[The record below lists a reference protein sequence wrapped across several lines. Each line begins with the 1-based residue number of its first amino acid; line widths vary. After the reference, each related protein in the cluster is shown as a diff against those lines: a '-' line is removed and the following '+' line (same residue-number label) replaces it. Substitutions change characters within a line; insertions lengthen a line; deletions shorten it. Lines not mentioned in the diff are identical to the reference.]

1 MTGESHFSEVFLDG
15 VRIPAANLL
24 GGEGE
29 GWRVTQTTLN
39 SERSSIAGG
48 MGATPAALISF
59 ARRFDGA
66 TADPLVRQR
75 LVDTHIRYELL
86 RFLRYRSQTALSQG
100 RRPGGEASVMKL
112 AFARYMKALT
122 EAAVDTQGAYGLL
135 GGADVADDGMWLRR
149 FLHSPSLRIAGG
161 SDQVQANIM
170 GERVL
175 GLPPEPRTDKDVAFR
190 DLARRRSS
198 FRAMT
203 EAPSAPVLT
212 KSQAARRERVVRA
225 ALELGAEGGYDAVQM
240 RDVATRAE
248 VALGTIYRYFPSKDS
263 LLLAV
268 MVHWLGD
275 LERRVSRRPP
285 TGDTTVERIM
295 DVMTRALGSMDRDPR
310 LTAAVIGAMTAGDPA
325 SVPAIEE
332 VSRAMARTMQSAF
345 PPDVDPALEAA
356 TAKVLGHVWWSAT
369 ISWANG
375 MGDIDWVANELR
387 VAAELLAERFD

>member
-1 MTGESHFSEVFLDG
+1 
-15 VRIPAANLL
+15 
-24 GGEGE
+24 
-29 GWRVTQTTLN
+29 
-39 SERSSIAGG
+39 
-48 MGATPAALISF
+48 
-59 ARRFDGA
+59 
-66 TADPLVRQR
+66 
-75 LVDTHIRYELL
+75 
-86 RFLRYRSQTALSQG
+86 
-100 RRPGGEASVMKL
+100 
-112 AFARYMKALT
+112 
-122 EAAVDTQGAYGLL
+122 
-135 GGADVADDGMWLRR
+135 
-149 FLHSPSLRIAGG
+149 
-161 SDQVQANIM
+161 
-170 GERVL
+170 
-175 GLPPEPRTDKDVAFR
+175 
-190 DLARRRSS
+190 
-198 FRAMT
+198 MT
-203 EAPSAPVLT
+203 EAHSATVLT

-275 LERRVSRRPP
+275 LEQRVSRRPP

-325 SVPAIEE
+325 SVPAIDE
-332 VSRAMARTMQSAF
+332 VSQAMARIMQSAF

-375 MGDIDWVANELR
+375 MGDIDWVGDELR
-387 VAAELLAERFD
+387 VAAELLAARFD